1 MSKHRKHEEDNAAPV
16 AGGEPVAAAA
26 PADSAPQP
34 EPDIE
39 DIRRQSEEWHD
50 RYLRSVA
57 ELQNVKRRHAE
68 ESDRIRDTATRDLVV
83 ALLPVVDDLERALN
97 AADDDANPYRAGV
110 QLVLG
115 KLLKALESVG
125 VERIQALGQPFDHNL
140 HNAVQPVEPTEEFP
154 AGTVAAELLP
164 GYVQHGHVLRPA
176 MVAVA
181 HE

>member
-1 MSKHRKHEEDNAAPV
+1 MSKHRKHEEDNAPL
-16 AGGEPVAAAA
+16 AGGETVAAAA
-26 PADSAPQP
+26 PVEETVAP
-34 EPDIE
+34 ESDIE
-39 DIRRQSEEWHD
+39 EIRRQAEEWHD

-68 ESDRIRDTATRDLVV
+68 EADRIRDTATRELVL
-83 ALLPVVDDLERALN
+83 ALLPVVDDLERALS
-97 AADDDANPYRAGV
+97 AADDDENPYRAGTR
-110 QLVLG
+110 LVLG
-115 KLLKALESVG
+115 KLQKALGSVG

-140 HNAVQPVEPTEEFP
+140 HNAVQPVEPTEEYP